1 MGSPCHGLDT
11 ATAIKKILTLIADS
25 LPFRPFPLLLPE
37 LADICHE
44 YGVPLLVDEAHG
56 SHFGTHPLLPPS
68 AMSQGA
74 DSSMHSTHKVLS
86 AMTQAAML
94 HVRGPLM
101 DPLRVSRSLQVL
113 QVRGA
118 AWSQP

>member
-1 MGSPCHGLDT
+1 MLS
-11 ATAIKKILTLIADS
+11 
-25 LPFRPFPLLLPE
+25 E

-56 SHFGTHPLLPPS
+56 SHFGTHSALPPS
-68 AMSQGA
+68 ALSQGA
-74 DSSMHSTHKVLS
+74 DCSMHSTHKVLS

-113 QVRGA
+113 QVRRD
-118 AWSQP
+118 PLTERFRI